1 MEIVNH
7 CKIQLKQLIGNFS
20 EGVARDFLDIFR
32 ADPANQTSASG
43 KPWAAGTAR
52 GKISLASA
60 LPSA

>member
-20 EGVARDFLDIFR
+20 EGIARDFLNIFPG
-32 ADPANQTSASG
+32 DLVDQTSAGG
-43 KPWAAGTAR
+43 KPWAAGASR

-60 LPSA
+60 LATA